1 MRLLFLSMFLFTL
14 MLPARA
20 AESIELP
27 EYAWTFS
34 GPLGKFDQ
42 QQLQRGFQIYR
53 EVCSTCHSLSF
64 IAFRNLGDLG
74 YNEDEIKAIAS
85 SYEIKDGP
93 NDAGEM
99 FTRPGRPSDHFP
111 DPFPNRKAAE
121 AANNGAYPPDL
132 SLMSK
137 ARHGGADYLKA
148 LLMGYTEAPSGFDL
162 ADGQYYNRFMAGHR
176 IAMAAPL
183 LDGAVDYKDGS
194 PNTLDQYTT
203 DIAAFLTWTAEPY
216 MIQRK
221 ETGLRVM
228 LYVAFMTFIFYL
240 NYRLIKRRVKG
251 S

>member
-42 QQLQRGFQIYR
+42 NQMQRGFQIYR

-132 SLMSK
+132 SLMTK
-137 ARHGGADYLKA
+137 ARHGGADYVKA

-162 ADGQYYNRFMAGHR
+162 AEGQYYNRFMAGHR

-240 NYRLIKRRVKG
+240 NYRLVKRRVKG

>member
-132 SLMSK
+132 SLMTK
-137 ARHGGADYLKA
+137 ARHGGADYVKA

-216 MIQRK
+216 MVQRK

-251 S
+251 

>member
-1 MRLLFLSMFLFTL
+1 MRLLFLSMFLFTF

-42 QQLQRGFQIYR
+42 NQMQRGFQIYR

-148 LLMGYTEAPSGFDL
+148 LLMGYTEAPAGFDL
-162 ADGQYYNRFMAGHR
+162 AGGQYYNRFMPGHR

-240 NYRLIKRRVKG
+240 NYRLVKRRVKG
-251 S
+251 A

>member
-42 QQLQRGFQIYR
+42 NQLQRGFQIYR

-64 IAFRNLGDLG
+64 IAFRNLEDLG

-93 NDAGEM
+93 NDAGGM

-132 SLMSK
+132 SLMTK
-137 ARHGGADYLKA
+137 ARHGGADYVKA

-194 PNTLDQYTT
+194 PKTLDQYTS

-240 NYRLIKRRVKG
+240 NYRLVKRRVKG
-251 S
+251 A

>member
-240 NYRLIKRRVKG
+240 NYRLVKRRVKG
-251 S
+251 A

>member
-20 AESIELP
+20 GESIELP
-27 EYAWTFS
+27 EHAWTFS

-42 QQLQRGFQIYR
+42 NQLQRGFQVYR

-64 IAFRNLGDLG
+64 IAFRNLEDLG

-93 NDAGEM
+93 NDVGEM

-132 SLMSK
+132 SLMTK
-137 ARHGGADYLKA
+137 ARHGGADYVKA
-148 LLMGYTEAPSGFDL
+148 LLMGYTEAPAGFDL

-194 PNTLDQYTT
+194 PKTLDQYTS
-203 DIAAFLTWTAEPY
+203 DVSAFLTWAAEPY
-216 MIQRK
+216 MVQRK

-228 LYVAFMTFIFYL
+228 LYIGLMTVIFYL
-240 NYRLIKRRVKG
+240 NYRLVKRRVKG
-251 S
+251 A